1 MIFRFRKPEAP
12 RAGARKIPALSLAT
26 NLSGKIKPGAIPA
39 FTGPAPLKEPDTS
52 KITLMQIVDTI
63 KTELHAVLVKDSTNS
78 RRILMKTPLK
88 AGGSYTLECKGG
100 AFTDIYGNA
109 TDSIVYRITVGVV
122 EDYGSVKAKLSGYE
136 GDVIIQLLGDKEKV
150 LQEAID

>member
-1 MIFRFRKPEAP
+1 VIFRFRKPEAP
-12 RAGARKIPALSLAT
+12 RSGTRKMPAMSLAT
-26 NLSGKIKPGAIPA
+26 NISGKIKPGAIPA
-39 FTGPAPLKEPDTS
+39 FTGPAPLNEPDTS

-63 KTELHAVLVKDSTNS
+63 KTELRAELVKDSTNS

-100 AFTDIYGNA
+100 AFTDIYGNG

-122 EDYGSVKAKLSGYE
+122 EDYGSVTKLSDHE
-136 GDVIIQLLGDKEKV
+136 GNVIIQLLGDKEKC
-150 LQEAID
+150 LGSHC